1 MDRRKRTGVALA
13 AGLLFLFVTEIL
25 LLFLAGNSLYK
36 EEQGKLGALVLSH
49 PEQETEY
56 IELFDRGKQRNRQE
70 EEAGKE
76 LEERYGYTPFD
87 GRSVKTFAA
96 YGIGMAMVFVAG
108 LGVSWGLFLRNKR
121 DRQQDENNQEELR
134 EKYIELQN
142 HFEKVR
148 EKLSREEN
156 NTKSLIT
163 DISHQLKTPIASL
176 KMSCELAGSA
186 DLTWE
191 EREEFYKKEWDEI
204 QRLENLLDSL
214 IHVSRLESGMIQIQ
228 PEMGSL
234 KNTLVQAVNSVY
246 MKAYEKSIDI
256 SLDEFQD
263 VQIVHDSKW
272 TGEVFVN
279 ILDNAVKYS
288 PEHTEIR
295 IRVTEL
301 ATCMM
306 LEFIDQGT
314 GIPAEEAHRVF
325 QRFYRGNQEYVK
337 KQEGSGV
344 GLYLARKIL
353 EEQKGT
359 ICVLVKYYG
368 KGDNLVKAIDHT
380 DLIIEPG
387 EFTAIVGRSG
397 SGKSTLLH
405 MLGGLDRPDSGK
417 VLIEGRDIFQLKDEK
432 LAVFRRRKIGFIFQ
446 SYNLV
451 PSLNVWENIVLP
463 IGLDGKK
470 VDTEYVMDIICRIG
484 MEDKLKSL
492 PNTLSG
498 GQQQRVAI
506 ARALAS
512 RPAIILADEPTGN
525 LDSKTELE
533 VISMLKSCV
542 SEYGQTLVM
551 ITHDETI
558 AQMADR
564 MIVIEDGKVVRA

>member
-1 MDRRKRTGVALA
+1 
-13 AGLLFLFVTEIL
+13 
-25 LLFLAGNSLYK
+25 
-36 EEQGKLGALVLSH
+36 
-49 PEQETEY
+49 
-56 IELFDRGKQRNRQE
+56 
-70 EEAGKE
+70 
-76 LEERYGYTPFD
+76 
-87 GRSVKTFAA
+87 
-96 YGIGMAMVFVAG
+96 
-108 LGVSWGLFLRNKR
+108 
-121 DRQQDENNQEELR
+121 
-134 EKYIELQN
+134 
-142 HFEKVR
+142 
-148 EKLSREEN
+148 
-156 NTKSLIT
+156 
-163 DISHQLKTPIASL
+163 
-176 KMSCELAGSA
+176 
-186 DLTWE
+186 
-191 EREEFYKKEWDEI
+191 
-204 QRLENLLDSL
+204 
-214 IHVSRLESGMIQIQ
+214 
-228 PEMGSL
+228 
-234 KNTLVQAVNSVY
+234 
-246 MKAYEKSIDI
+246 MKA
-256 SLDEFQD
+256 
-263 VQIVHDSKW
+263 
-272 TGEVFVN
+272 
-279 ILDNAVKYS
+279 
-288 PEHTEIR
+288 
-295 IRVTEL
+295 
-301 ATCMM
+301 
-306 LEFIDQGT
+306 
-314 GIPAEEAHRVF
+314 
-325 QRFYRGNQEYVK
+325 
-337 KQEGSGV
+337 
-344 GLYLARKIL
+344 IL
-353 EEQKGT
+353 ET
-359 ICVLVKYYG
+359 RDLVKYYG

-417 VLIEGRDIFQLKDEK
+417 VLIEGRDIFELKDE
-432 LAVFRRRKIGFIFQ
+432 
-446 SYNLV
+446 V